1 MKKKHNVLRQLLD
14 DGKPTI
20 GTHVHSTWPG
30 MVEVIGNTGAMDY
43 IEFSGEYAPYD
54 LYALENFGRA
64 VDLFYHMTSMMKI
77 DQELRRY
84 LASRALGSGI
94 QNLLFAR
101 VQNGDEAREVV
112 AAARADAAETKGYVG
127 AGMRRDVGY
136 VMGPGSVEFVQALED
151 GVVAVMIEKG
161 SALEA
166 LEDILAVDGID
177 MVQFGPADYC
187 LSVGLTGQWKHPKV
201 VEAQES
207 MIKTAIRMGVRPR
220 VELWDVEDAKP
231 YLDMGVKDFCIGWDV
246 FTIYNYCK
254 NQGEALGKMLGR

>member
-1 MKKKHNVLRQLLD
+1 MKKNVLRRLLD

-20 GTHVHSTWPG
+20 GTHIHSTWPG
-30 MVEVIGNTGAMDY
+30 MVEVIGHTGVMDY

-64 VDLFYHMTSMMKI
+64 VELFDHMTSMMKI

-101 VQNGDEAREVV
+101 IQNAQEAAEAV
-112 AAARADAAETKGYVG
+112 AAARADTAETKGYVG

-136 VMGPGSVEFVQALED
+136 VLGPGSAEFVEMLNE
-151 GVVAVMIEKG
+151 GVVAVMIEKH
-161 SALEA
+161 SAIEDLEA
-166 LEDILAVDGID
+166 ILAVDGVD
-177 MVQFGPADYC
+177 MVQFGPADY
-187 LSVGLTGQWKHPKV
+187 SMSIGVPGQWKDPG
-201 VEAQES
+201 VEKAHQH
-207 MIKTAIRMGVRPR
+207 MIETAIRMGVRPR
-220 VELWDVEDAKP
+220 AELWDAEQAAP

-246 FTIYNYCK
+246 FTIYNFCK
-254 NQGEALGKMLGR
+254 HQGEALCKLLGR